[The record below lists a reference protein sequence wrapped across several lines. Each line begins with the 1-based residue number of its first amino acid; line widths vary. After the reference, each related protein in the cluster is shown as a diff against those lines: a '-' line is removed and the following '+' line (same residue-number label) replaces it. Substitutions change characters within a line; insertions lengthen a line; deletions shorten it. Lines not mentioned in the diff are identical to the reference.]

1 MNSLVSSWWE
11 AVAIFA
17 LVDAFLERLRSYTS
31 YTWKLFLPRD
41 PSTSPE
47 AFLVYGHHPEW
58 FSVIII
64 ITTIMITI
72 LIIIIMITT
81 TRTFA
86 IVISMPKLLHPTDC
100 PESWSSGQSQRVSR
114 PLHLLKC
121 WPIAMAKNAE
131 EKKYNQEVA
140 PRITPI
146 TQSTLLTLL
155 SLFIM
160 FYYSFKLLYNG

>member
-1 MNSLVSSWWE
+1 MSEMTSLVRSWWE
-11 AVAIFA
+11 AVPIFA

-64 ITTIMITI
+64 ITIKIAITMIIITI
-72 LIIIIMITT
+72 ITT
-81 TRTFA
+81 TGT
-86 IVISMPKLLHPTDC
+86 IVIVILMPKLLHPPDC
-100 PESWSSGQSQRVSR
+100 PESRSGGQSQRVSR

-121 WPIAMAKNAE
+121 WPIAMTKNAE
-131 EKKYNQEVA
+131 EKSTIRDGGSTALYTDYTVDTVNTAFAVYNV
-140 PRITPI
+140 
-146 TQSTLLTLL
+146 
-155 SLFIM
+155 
-160 FYYSFKLLYNG
+160 

>member
-1 MNSLVSSWWE
+1 MTSLVRSWWE

-41 PSTSPE
+41 PPTSPE

-64 ITTIMITI
+64 IV
-72 LIIIIMITT
+72 IIIIITT
-81 TRTFA
+81 TGP
-86 IVISMPKLLHPTDC
+86 IVIVILMPKLLHLADC
-100 PESWSSGQSQRVSR
+100 PESRSSGQSQRVSR

-121 WPIAMAKNAE
+121 WPIAMTNNAE
-131 EKKYNQEVA
+131 EKNTI
-140 PRITPI
+140 RDGGNTG
-146 TQSTLLTLL
+146 
-155 SLFIM
+155 
-160 FYYSFKLLYNG
+160 LYTAYTVDTM